1 MARLSSTP
9 STSPSKASAT
19 TIVAQQQQNATNATI

>member
-9 STSPSKASAT
+9 STSPSNPSAT
-19 TIVAQQQQNATNATI
+19 AIVAQQQNATNATI